1 MKFVIMAG
9 GSGTKLWPISR
20 EAAPKQFY
28 PLIGKKTLFQHN
40 VEALLERHS
49 PADIYVSTTR
59 ELIHFI
65 FEQAPQIPVENYF
78 IEPELKD
85 SGPACC
91 FSMIN
96 LFQKHPD
103 ETVMFYVQTPI
114 TRSPTDQYLDMIDT
128 MQELVEKHHK
138 WVTGTQIPR
147 YIETGSDLMRLG
159 DQLPTTRNHKAYVV
173 TDFINVVRDR
183 MELSQVQMIAAEGK
197 VGTHCNHHTWTPRLF
212 LEAIKELRP
221 DWYTLTKQ
229 LENALTSTKKNEEIE
244 KTYHN
249 FEPGRIE
256 LVTEVLM
263 RRGDVLAVEIPYKW
277 AHITTWDDVY
287 RYYQEEK
294 IPTHQTDVIEIESK
308 NNLIL
313 SDTKKL
319 IALVGMEEVAVV
331 ETPDSILI
339 TPRKMANKVKE
350 VHDVLKTQGRDE
362 YL

>member
-9 GSGTKLWPISR
+9 GSGTKLWPVSR
-20 EAAPKQFY
+20 EEAPKQFY

-96 LFQKHPD
+96 LFQKFPD

-114 TRSPTDQYLDMIDT
+114 TRNPIDQYLDMVETIK
-128 MQELVEKHHK
+128 ELVEKHNK

-159 DQLPTTRNHKAYVV
+159 EVVATTKGLKAYVV

-183 MELSQVQMIAAEGK
+183 MELPQVQKIASEGK
-197 VGTHCNHHTWTPRLF
+197 VGTHSNHHTWTPRLF
-212 LEAIKELRP
+212 LESVKTIRP
-221 DWYTLTKQ
+221 DWYILTTQ
-229 LENALTSTKKNEEIE
+229 LAQALTSPNKNEEIE
-244 KTYHN
+244 RIYHL
-249 FEPGRIE
+249 FEPGRVE
-256 LVTEVLM
+256 LVTEILM
-263 RRGDVLAVEIPYKW
+263 RRGEVLAVEMPYKW
-277 AHITTWDDVY
+277 SHITTWDDVY
-287 RYYQEEK
+287 RYFVEES
-294 IPTHQTDVIEIESK
+294 IPTHQADVIEINSK

-319 IALVGMEEVAVV
+319 VTLIGMEDFAVI

-339 TPRKMANKVKE
+339 TPRKLANKVKD
-350 VHDVLKTQGRDE
+350 VHDTLKTRGMEE

>member
-1 MKFVIMAG
+1 MAG
-9 GSGTKLWPISR
+9 GAGTKLWPISR

-28 PLIGKKTLFQHN
+28 PLIGRKTLFQHN

-91 FSMIN
+91 YSMIH
-96 LFQKHPD
+96 LFQKFPD

-114 TRSPTDQYLDMIDT
+114 TRNPVDKYLDMVETIE
-128 MQELVEKHHK
+128 ELVKSHHK

-147 YIETGSDLMRLG
+147 YVETGSDLLRLG
-159 DQLPTTRNHKAYVV
+159 KTIATSKGHKAYTV
-173 TDFINVVRDR
+173 TDFINVVRDQ
-183 MELSQVQMIAAEGK
+183 MDLASVQKIATESK
-197 VGTHCNHHTWTPRLF
+197 VGTHSNHHTWTPRLF
-212 LEAIKELRP
+212 LEAVQEIRP
-221 DWYTLTKQ
+221 DWYELTKQ
-229 LENALTSTKKNEEIE
+229 IEQALSLPNKNESIE
-244 KTYHN
+244 KIYHN

-256 LVTEVLM
+256 LVSEILM
-263 RRGDVLAVEIPYKW
+263 RKGDVIAVEMPYKW
-277 AHITTWDDVY
+277 THITTWDDVY
-287 RYYQEEK
+287 RYYREEQ
-294 IPTHQTDVIEIESK
+294 IPTHQTEVIEIESK
-308 NNLIL
+308 NNLVF

-319 IALVGMEEVAVV
+319 VALIGLDDIAVI
-331 ETPDSILI
+331 ETPDTILI
-339 TPRKMANKVKE
+339 TPRKKANKVKQ
-350 VHDVLKTQGRDE
+350 VHDTLKTLGRDE